1 MCYFGVQSTLS
12 KKDTAHS
19 VTILE
24 EFPSDKLPTYP
35 SPKPTICP
43 KRDVSL
49 IVSLGEGY
57 GRSFPEPKLIRPS

>member
-12 KKDTAHS
+12 KKDTTHN

-24 EFPSDKLPTYP
+24 ECLPEKLPTYP

-43 KRDVSL
+43 KWEVSL
-49 IVSLGEGY
+49 NVSLGEGY
-57 GRSFPEPKLIRPS
+57 VGSFLET